1 MTEHPR
7 PGPSTARAAAG
18 GRPVLSSAEFR
29 RPSRWADTYSVL
41 LAWVTTRTAAAA
53 LSPGDAAETGRR
65 VTDTRHAAAHVK

>member
-41 LAWVTTRTAAAA
+41 LTRVTTRTAAA
-53 LSPGDAAETGRR
+53 LSPGDATETGRR